1 MKTLTGRRLQIARG
15 VANLPQ
21 DTVRAYRDLFQRQGF
36 LLPEWETSPSST
48 RQAETAIPVPEL
60 PTYPHCRHRG
70 KIVHQEPCTCGGD
83 TKIPIHACPLHQR
96 CVTTHADLQRIKDEP
111 TRRLLRA
118 CDHCGDRQTDSPRP
132 HPLPRHVTRF
142 AVGITSAP
150 RPKPTL
156 ARCVASVIAAGFAP
170 TVYAEPG
177 TDLTGVSCPV
187 VARPERLGCWRNY
200 VQTLRDL
207 LASDPEAQAIVVFQD
222 DVIVANRTREFLEH
236 DLWPSDRTGAVSL
249 YSPDFKLYEAREKR
263 GWKRINS
270 KWLMGAC
277 AMVYPREVAEA
288 LSRHTTWRGGAKRTI
303 EDPAKW
309 KAVDTWIGHAIHAEK
324 RHAYYPNPSLC
335 QHIAETSSIGHGGN
349 NSLRRGRHFRRSGKF
364 AGEAITP
371 FDLFPAHPAVRFNAD
386 GGLRLAEPLSVV
398 IPAWNCFDLTSRC
411 LQALAANAGVEP
423 LDVIY
428 VDNGSEPGTVDQV
441 RNLATELRLPL
452 RTIEFPE
459 NRGFCPAANAGMA
472 TALGHVLLLN
482 NDCYIHPGC
491 LPAMLRHLLSDPLVA
506 SVGPLTADHG
516 CQSIKQHP
524 NLARKRGLRKSIPR
538 TMVAGFCQLKRKET
552 LQQIGLLD
560 DNLPHGL
567 GTDDDWCHRARAAGW
582 KVVLALD
589 AFADHDHKS
598 TFRRSG
604 QDRKAMQREAVSY
617 LKKKGTW

>member
-1 MKTLTGRRLQIARG
+1 MPASLKPPRGRLLEICEGRTRLPPETVAKYQALFATLGYGTPVAEPEVLDSQACRLLGDVI
-15 VANLPQ
+15 
-21 DTVRAYRDLFQRQGF
+21 
-36 LLPEWETSPSST
+36 
-48 RQAETAIPVPEL
+48 
-60 PTYPHCRHRG
+60 HR
-70 KIVHQEPCTCGGD
+70 EPCHCGSQQ
-83 TKIPIHACPLHQR
+83 KIAVHACALHGKCIPESAQR
-96 CVTTHADLQRIKDEP
+96 LKIKDETKRHALRDCDTCP
-111 TRRLLRA
+111 DRRTGPPA
-118 CDHCGDRQTDSPRP
+118 P

-150 RPKPTL
+150 RPRPTL
-156 ARCVASVIAAGFAP
+156 ARCVASVIGAGFAP

-187 VARPERLGCWRNY
+187 VVRPERLGCWRNY

-207 LASDPEAQAIVVFQD
+207 LAAEPRAQAIVIFQD
-222 DVIVANRTREFLEH
+222 DIVVAQRTREFLEH
-236 DLWPSDRTGAVSL
+236 DLWPSDRTGVVSL
-249 YSPDFKLYEAREKR
+249 YSPDFKLYEAREKT
-263 GWKRINS
+263 GWKRIHS
-270 KWLMGAC
+270 QWLMGAC

-303 EDPAKW
+303 KDPAKW
-309 KAVDTWIGHAIHAEK
+309 KAVDTWIGHAVHAEK

-371 FDLFPAHPAVRFNAD
+371 FDLFPDHPAVRFNGD

-398 IPAWNCFDLTSRC
+398 IPAWNCFDLTKRC

-428 VDNGSEPGTVDQV
+428 VDNGSEPGVVDQV
-441 RNLATELRLPL
+441 HNLATALRLPL
-452 RTIEFPE
+452 RMITFPE

-472 TALGHVLLLN
+472 AARGDVLLLN

-491 LPAMLRHLLSDPLVA
+491 LPAMLRHMLSDPKVA

-516 CQSIKQHP
+516 SQSIKRHP
-524 NLARKRGLRKSIPR
+524 DLAKQRGQRKSLTR
-538 TMVAGFCQLKRKET
+538 NMVVGFCQLKRKEA

-582 KVVLALD
+582 KVLLALD

-604 QDRKAMQREAVSY
+604 QDRKALQREAVSY
-617 LKKKGTW
+617 LKEKGTWK